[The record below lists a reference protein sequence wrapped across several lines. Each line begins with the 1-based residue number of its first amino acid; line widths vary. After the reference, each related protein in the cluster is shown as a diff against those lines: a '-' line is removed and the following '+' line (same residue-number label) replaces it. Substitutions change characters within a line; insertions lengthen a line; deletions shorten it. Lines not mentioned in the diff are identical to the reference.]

1 MNLRH
6 IDLLCFLKNKRQV
19 SNNQLLVPSLPLKL
33 KKNEP
38 LASLLTHPVIYPDNY
53 PKKGWLHT
61 NGLILLI
68 AMARAILS

>member
-33 KKNEP
+33 KKRT
-38 LASLLTHPVIYPDNY
+38 L
-53 PKKGWLHT
+53 G
-61 NGLILLI
+61 ILVNPSCH
-68 AMARAILS
+68 LSR